1 MTNYKRTGVNRV
13 LVTGGAGYVGSHVV
27 NLLRDRCIV
36 YDALL
41 YTNEYLKPGPFIYGD
56 VNDYA
61 QLKSVLKEVDCV
73 VWLAGIVG
81 DAACMVNARNAIAT
95 NQEAVKFLADNFDG
109 PIIFPSSCSVY
120 GINDGI
126 ATETNEL
133 APLSLYAQT
142 KIQAEKYLL
151 DKNALILRLGTLHGV
166 SERMRF
172 DLVVNVMT
180 MHAHIRGK
188 IEVFGGKQYRPLLSV
203 KDLAE
208 FIVSMVDQE
217 WTPGVYNLATENLT
231 VSEIARIVEQEVEN
245 VQVELVKTEFE
256 DRRNY
261 RVDFGKATEILG
273 FKGRY
278 TARHSV
284 RELSTL
290 VRSGRIRNFSDL
302 KYANLAA
309 LNDLMQKSPQWQT
322 ASV

>member
-1 MTNYKRTGVNRV
+1 MTNYGKPSVNRV
-13 LVTGGAGYVGSHVV
+13 LVTGGAGYVGSHVA

-36 YDALL
+36 YDSLL
-41 YTNEYLKPGPFIYGD
+41 YTNEYLKPGPFVYGD
-56 VNDYA
+56 VTDYA
-61 QLKSVLKEVDCV
+61 KLKPILKEVDCV

-81 DAACMVNARNAIAT
+81 DAACMVNPRHAIAT
-95 NQEAVKFLADNFDG
+95 NQEAVQFLAENFDG

-120 GINDGI
+120 GVNEGI
-126 ATETNEL
+126 ATETDEL

-142 KIQAEKYLL
+142 KIQAEKYLV
-151 DKNALILRLGTLHGV
+151 DRNALVLRLGTLHGV

-180 MHAHIRGK
+180 MHAHMRGQ
-188 IEVFGGKQYRPLLSV
+188 IDVFGGRQYRPLLSV

-208 FIVSMVDQE
+208 FIVSMVDQS

-231 VSEIARIVEQEVEN
+231 VSEIARIVVQEVEN
-245 VQVELVKTEFE
+245 CHLELVKTEFE

-261 RVDFGKATEILG
+261 RVDVSKATEILG

-278 TARHSV
+278 TARQSV
-284 RELSTL
+284 RELASL
-290 VRSGRIRNFSDL
+290 VRSGRIRDFSDL

-309 LNDLMQKSPQWQT
+309 LNNLKEKSPQWQT
-322 ASV
+322 VSV